1 MNQADIDARYALAQ
15 EVIAEA
21 ADIALAYS
29 RDVASLDIEAK
40 GPQDLV
46 SQADRLVEQHIRRRL
61 TEAFPGDA
69 FVGEESGRGGA
80 EGATGAWVVDP
91 IDGTQPF
98 LLGLPFWSVSI
109 AYVYGDDVL
118 IGLVMNPSSGDLYA
132 ARKGGG
138 AFLNGVPTHIIE
150 ATSLDQGIT
159 GVGCSMRTHPDE
171 LAGIMHSLLSQRG
184 MYLRVGS
191 GALNLAYVA
200 AGQLIG
206 YVEMHINGWDCL
218 AALCLCQE
226 AGAQASDFIGM
237 HGIAGGGP
245 LVVGAPGVYDALVA
259 LLPQGALD
267 AAPPGR

>member
-1 MNQADIDARYALAQ
+1 MQAAGLDERYAVAC
-15 EVIAEA
+15 EVIEEA
-21 ADIALAYS
+21 ADIALGFW
-29 RDVASLDIEAK
+29 RDVASLDIESK

-46 SQADRLVEQHIRRRL
+46 SRADREVEAHIKGRL

-69 FVGEESGRGGA
+69 FIGEESGTHA
-80 EGATGAWVVDP
+80 LESASGAWVVDP

-109 AYVYGDDVL
+109 AYVRDDEVL

-138 AFLNGVPTHIIE
+138 ATLNGVPTRVIQ
-150 ATSLDQGIT
+150 ATSLDEGIT
-159 GVGCSMRTHPDE
+159 GVGCSMRTRPED
-171 LAGIMHSLLSQRG
+171 LALIMERLLAQRG

-200 AGQLIG
+200 AGQIIG
-206 YVEMHINGWDCL
+206 YLEMHINGWDCL
-218 AALCLCQE
+218 AALCLCRE
-226 AGAQASDFIGM
+226 AGAETSDFIGM

-259 LLPQGALD
+259 LLPDGAMD
-267 AAPPGR
+267 GSR

>member
-1 MNQADIDARYALAQ
+1 MGIDGLDARYAVAH

-21 ADIALAYS
+21 ADIALAHS

-46 SQADRLVEQHIRRRL
+46 SQADRQVEAHIRRRL
-61 TEAFPGDA
+61 TEAFPDDA
-69 FVGEESGRGGA
+69 FVGEESGHGGA
-80 EGATGAWVVDP
+80 VGASGAWVVDP

-98 LLGLPFWSVSI
+98 LLGLPFWSISI
-109 AYVYGDDVL
+109 AYVRDDVVH
-118 IGLVMNPSSGDLYA
+118 IGLVMNPSTGDLYA

-138 AFLNGVPTHIIE
+138 ATLNGVPTRIIE
-150 ATSLDQGIT
+150 ARTLDEGVT
-159 GVGCSMRTHPDE
+159 GVGCSMRTRPED
-171 LAGIMHSLLSQRG
+171 LARIMERLLAQRG

-218 AALCLCQE
+218 AALCLCEE
-226 AGAQASDFIGM
+226 AGAVCSDFIGM
-237 HGIAGGGP
+237 HGVAGAGP
-245 LVVGAPGVYDALVA
+245 LVVGAPDVFDALVS
-259 LLPQGALD
+259 LLPAGAIERSR
-267 AAPPGR
+267 G